1 MATHASLARATS
13 YIRAWRDSSLIP
25 ETSEGSLPL
34 SGPDRAHLRGLAH
47 HVEPTVL
54 TGHAGVTDAVLAKA
68 SFELEHH
75 ELVKVKVAEGPME
88 VDEAA
93 ALLVSGTSSELVQVI
108 GRMVVLFK
116 RRAKDPTVLLPGEKA
131 RKVAKPKAWLST
143 PKAKKTASRPWAKP
157 PRARPAPKSADG
169 AGRPPGGPTGR
180 PPGGGSKGGAPKGG
194 RGR

>member
-1 MATHASLARATS
+1 M
-13 YIRAWRDSSLIP
+13 
-25 ETSEGSLPL
+25 PL
-34 SGPDRAHLRGLAH
+34 SGPVRAHLRGLAH

-75 ELVKVKVAEGPME
+75 ELIKVKVAEGPME

-93 ALLVSGTSSELVQVI
+93 TLLVSGTSSELVQVI

-116 RRAKDPTVLLPGEKA
+116 RRAKDPVVLLPGEKA
-131 RKVAKPKAWLST
+131 PKVAKPKAWLST
-143 PKAKKTASRPWAKP
+143 PKAKKTASRPWAKA
-157 PRARPAPKSADG
+157 PRKRPAPSAG
-169 AGRPPGGPTGR
+169 PKPAGPKPGG
-180 PPGGGSKGGAPKGG
+180 AKGG